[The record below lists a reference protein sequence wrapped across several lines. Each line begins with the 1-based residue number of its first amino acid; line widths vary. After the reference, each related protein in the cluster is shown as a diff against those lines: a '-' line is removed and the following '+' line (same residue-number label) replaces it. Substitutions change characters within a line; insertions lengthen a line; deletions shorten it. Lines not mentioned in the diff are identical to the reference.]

1 MTDRAAPLQAQDKL
15 AFLLA
20 LVPYLTDHGRVSVS
34 QAAAHFRVPP
44 EQIRQAVR
52 LIAVSGVPGS
62 TASYQHGD
70 LFDIAWDDFED
81 NDQIVITHMV
91 AIDDS
96 PRFSAREAA
105 ALIAGL
111 QYVSS
116 QADASDLDLVGQ
128 LMAKLARG
136 SSASPSQ
143 VAVAAG
149 AGDGT
154 RDDLRRAIAEERRVE
169 FDYRS
174 PRGGTER
181 RVVDPLRL
189 ESMDEDWYLRGWDL
203 ARGAVRTFRLDRLD
217 ELVVTDLP
225 PEHRPQ
231 DVVLG
236 DTLFEP
242 SPDDLRVTLEVQESA
257 LPLLGDFV
265 GDERPVPVAGRP
277 GRVAVTVRVA
287 HYQGLVRLVA
297 GMAGVVVVT
306 SPPEAR
312 AAVAEWA
319 ERAAAAYDDAG

>member
-62 TASYQHGD
+62 TSSYQHGD

-136 SSASPSQ
+136 ASASPSQ
-143 VAVAAG
+143 VAVAPG
-149 AGDGT
+149 AGDAT
-154 RDDLRRAIAEERRVE
+154 REGLRRAIADARRVE

-189 ESMDEDWYLRGWDL
+189 ESVDEDWYLRGWDL

-217 ELVVTDLP
+217 ELLVTDLP
-225 PEHRPQ
+225 LEHRPQ

-242 SPDDLRVTLEVQESA
+242 SPDDLRVTLEVAEGA
-257 LPLLGDFV
+257 VPLLGDFV
-265 GDERPVPVAGRP
+265 GDERPAPVAGRP
-277 GRVAVTVRVA
+277 GRVSVTVRVA

-319 ERAAAAYDDAG
+319 ERAAAAYDDAD

>member
-154 RDDLRRAIAEERRVE
+154 RDDLRRAIADERRVE

-242 SPDDLRVTLEVQESA
+242 SPDDL
-257 LPLLGDFV
+257 
-265 GDERPVPVAGRP
+265 DERPLPVAGWP

-306 SPPEAR
+306 APPEAR

-319 ERAAAAYDDAG
+319 ERAAAAYDDAD

>member
-1 MTDRAAPLQAQDKL
+1 
-15 AFLLA
+15 
-20 LVPYLTDHGRVSVS
+20 
-34 QAAAHFRVPP
+34 
-44 EQIRQAVR
+44 
-52 LIAVSGVPGS
+52 
-62 TASYQHGD
+62 
-70 LFDIAWDDFED
+70 
-81 NDQIVITHMV
+81 MV

-242 SPDDLRVTLEVQESA
+242 SPDDLRVTLEVQDSA

-265 GDERPVPVAGRP
+265 GDERPLPVAGRP

-319 ERAAAAYDDAG
+319 ERAAAAYDDAD